1 MQYIDNAI
9 FLILLIVGF
18 GLFFKSLK
26 EIYRNIKLGKEINR
40 TDRKAERWA
49 IMTRVALGQSKMVK
63 RPIAGVL
70 HIFVYVG
77 FVIINLELLEIIID
91 GIFGT
96 HRFLQSILGESFYAF
111 FTSTLEVLALLV
123 VIAVVV
129 FFIRRNF
136 YGVKRLT
143 MKELFGWPKK
153 DANWILII
161 EFALMVAFFTM
172 NGADYFINKNLL
184 AKSLSDSHTGLIGLM
199 NEFSKP
205 HFNLNNNFP
214 ISSHFFFLENL
225 NESTLHIIEKSAW
238 WFHFVGILFFMNY
251 LYYSKHLHIIL
262 AFPNTWFSN
271 LEKKGKFNNLDSV
284 TKEIKLMMDPNA
296 DPYATPAEG
305 EAEVPS
311 KFGAEDI
318 FDLNQ
323 HQLMS
328 AYSCTECGRCTSVC
342 PANITGKKLSP
353 RLIMMKT
360 RDRLEEVGR
369 NINKNGGKFVEDGK
383 KLVNDYIT
391 KEELWACTT
400 CNACVEACPVLIDPL
415 SIIFE
420 MRRFLVMEQSA
431 APQELN
437 LMMTNVENN
446 AAPWQYNQADR
457 LNWAKD

>member
-1 MQYIDNAI
+1 MQYLDNII
-9 FLILLIVGF
+9 FLILLVAGF
-18 GLFFKSLK
+18 GLFGKSLLK
-26 EIYRNIKLGKEINR
+26 IYRNIRLGREINR
-40 TDRKAERWA
+40 SDRKTERWETMA
-49 IMTRVALGQSKMVK
+49 RVAMGQSRMVK
-63 RPIAGVL
+63 RPIAGIL
-70 HIFVYVG
+70 HLFVYVG
-77 FVIINLELLEIIID
+77 FVIINIELIEIIVD

-96 HRFLQSILGESFYAF
+96 HRFLATIFGHTFYNI
-111 FTSTLEVLALLV
+111 FTATLEVLAILV
-123 VIAVVV
+123 IIGVVL

-143 MKELFGWPKK
+143 MKELFGWPKN

-161 EFALMVAFFTM
+161 EFALMVFFFSM
-172 NGADYFINKNLL
+172 NSSDFILQQRGVL
-184 AKSLSDSHTGLIGLM
+184 AEHGS
-199 NEFSKP
+199 
-205 HFNLNNNFP
+205 FP
-214 ISSHFFFLENL
+214 ISEITLVPFFDIFSFDNGFLVFVER
-225 NESTLHIIEKSAW
+225 SAW
-238 WFHFVGILFFMNY
+238 WLHFVGILFFMNY

-262 AFPNTWFSN
+262 AFPSTWYAN
-271 LEKKGKFNNLDSV
+271 LDLYGKFNNLDSV
-284 TKEIKLMMDPNA
+284 TAEIKLMMDPNA
-296 DPYATPAEG
+296 DPYAAPAEG
-305 EAEVPS
+305 TVAEAPS
-311 KFGAEDI
+311 KFGAEDV

-323 HQLMS
+323 VQLLN

-353 RLIMMKT
+353 RLILMKT

-369 NINKNGGKFVEDGK
+369 NIDKNGKFEDDGK
-383 KLVNDYIT
+383 KLLNDYIT

-400 CNACVEACPVLIDPL
+400 CNACTEACPILLDPL

-457 LNWAKD
+457 LNWAND